1 MHTNK
6 TFIIIFKNI
15 FLTIAHKN
23 INKNFN
29 LKQNKSKSREIPV
42 TPDTNSPE
50 ISYPPNIFT
59 G

>member
-23 INKNFN
+23 FN

-42 TPDTNSPE
+42 TPDTNRPE